1 MKEGRDDW
9 KEHSISILCPD
20 RSEACGCTAGHE
32 YQVGSRFNSFVT
44 TGQKGMWIEQPGEEE
59 IAESVGR
66 IITIAIYVNVTL
78 CECDERILPLPP
90 RPLNALQST
99 SIPLHHPLPR
109 THPQIG
115 IQFLPI
121 VLWCSNI
128 SIRPLSKSMFRGS
141 DGKCKCLPAIVIE
154 DVAVVVVPRVLPL
167 LLLLVVLVPK
177 DSPPN
182 PSALPLNMLFVVVI
196 VSLSLF
202 TRDEDVVPLP
212 PSVPV
217 VVVNSPSAV
226 ISHEEMMRE
235 ARMYSWPAPTL
246 THGMG

>member
-1 MKEGRDDW
+1 M
-9 KEHSISILCPD
+9 
-20 RSEACGCTAGHE
+20 
-32 YQVGSRFNSFVT
+32 
-44 TGQKGMWIEQPGEEE
+44 EQPGEEE

-167 LLLLVVLVPK
+167 LLLVVLVPK

-202 TRDEDVVPLP
+202 TRDEDVVLLP
-212 PSVPV
+212 PAVPV

-246 THGMG
+246 THTEWDRRREAPN

>member
-1 MKEGRDDW
+1 M
-9 KEHSISILCPD
+9 
-20 RSEACGCTAGHE
+20 
-32 YQVGSRFNSFVT
+32 
-44 TGQKGMWIEQPGEEE
+44 
-59 IAESVGR
+59 GR
-66 IITIAIYVNVTL
+66 IITIAIYGNVTL

-90 RPLNALQST
+90 PPLNALR
-99 SIPLHHPLPR
+99 IPIAPPP

-154 DVAVVVVPRVLPL
+154 DVVVVVVVVVPKVLL

-182 PSALPLNMLFVVVI
+182 PSALPLNTLFVVVI

-202 TRDEDVVPLP
+202 TREEDVVLLP
-212 PSVPV
+212 PVA

-226 ISHEEMMRE
+226 ISHEEIMRD

-246 THGMG
+246 TQNGIEETGNPKLNTLTYS